1 MRLLNDKKDIYSL
14 PSLSRKTWRRF
25 MIFLIGKNKNAVFQM
40 INEILAKFQE
50 NLLTFSLLAWF
61 SSLIDCVRSLCVKYL
76 SIVYVGPVFPFKS
89 QNYMLC
95 IKNNFF
101 HKIKFLFTEIF
112 FFFPELLFLAITQA
126 GKLLIFKITKY
137 K

>member
-25 MIFLIGKNKNAVFQM
+25 MIFLIGKNKNAVSQM

-101 HKIKFLFTEIF
+101 PQNKIFIHWNF
-112 FFFPELLFLAITQA
+112 FFFPRTSFSGNNTSRQIIDFQNN
-126 GKLLIFKITKY
+126 KI
-137 K
+137 